1 MSLLIHKPPPYCY
14 ETLSKGIHHR
24 KGTAGLLISNIYVSV
39 GVGIKLLK

>member
-1 MSLLIHKPPPYCY
+1 MSSLSYTPPYFCD

-39 GVGIKLLK
+39 GIGIELLK